1 MLINLPSGHSYL
13 APRELNPVIRLHK
26 FIYIYILQYKVTHN
40 GWDFRGD
47 CTLCSNKQG
56 IQWRFLYRLCKW
68 FYDLVW
74 WCLLSTRTALIRLIE
89 FRICFYCILYTIYIK
104 NTLEDVTL
112 FWALKLGSTTLIL
125 YKDDFESS
133 HREHPLRKELN
144 HCHKLKF
151 SNPYILATWWSKP
164 LIFQT
169 YII

>member
-26 FIYIYILQYKVTHN
+26 FIYIFILQYKVTQN

-125 YKDDFESS
+125 YKDDFEYVSPGTPS
-133 HREHPLRKELN
+133 TKGIESL
-144 HCHKLKF
+144 
-151 SNPYILATWWSKP
+151 SQTQ
-164 LIFQT
+164 IF
-169 YII
+169 